1 MILMALVFWLPS
13 IVSAQEEE
21 YYSNSYARLSYVN
34 GAVVVER
41 AEDLGTEQGVVN
53 LALVE
58 GDKLRTRDGRAE
70 VYFGK
75 KNYLRLDSNTD
86 VEFANLPR
94 RDDDRIRLHLL
105 SGSIYLRV
113 SYLEEEK
120 SLEVHTPDASFYVLE
135 SGLFRLDI
143 RGNGQSELTVVE
155 GSVEAAGEGGS
166 ELIASR
172 TRLLASNGRLGSQ
185 MSLSYNRDDFD
196 NWNEG
201 RDSLENQYVS
211 KRYLSSEL
219 EDYEYELASNGDWV
233 YERPYGYVWVPSV
246 YYPDWRPYYYGRWLW
261 YPSCGWNWIS
271 DESWGWCTYHYGR
284 WHWRLG
290 LGWYWIPTYH
300 WGPAW
305 VQWYHGYDHVGWC
318 PLSWYNCPVVVHDNY
333 FYDRYH
339 GSHYP
344 ADSRA
349 WTVVRKSQLQSP
361 RISEAALGRVEASRL
376 GKVTLQSRQPD
387 IKPVAIRSGMKAN
400 VPSQGLS
407 QPQIRPSIKSLGAR
421 PAGVTSSRLTK
432 SSSLG
437 KERLAPAETR
447 AGSVPKYSS
456 RSQATLKTE
465 PKLQGWSRSPG
476 SSSLAP
482 KDTRSNSK
490 VSGIKSYSP
499 SPRSS
504 PSASRPALTKSQSP
518 RVYSSNAGISRF
530 GTSGLKSARS
540 SSREIH
546 ANGQN
551 RGYEPKSGS
560 FSSPSISRG
569 QGYSGGSSFSAPSRS
584 TFSSPKLSSPSRNVG
599 SSSPSFSRSAQSH
612 SSAPSHFSA
621 PSHSSA
627 PKSVAPSHSSSGGVV
642 KKHD

>member
-1 MILMALVFWLPS
+1 MRKAVMILMALVFFSPS
-13 IVSAQEEE
+13 IVSAQEEG
-21 YYSNSYARLSYVN
+21 YYSYSYARLSYVK
-34 GAVVVER
+34 GDVVVER
-41 AEDLGTEQGVVN
+41 AGDLGTEQGVVN

-58 GDKLRTRDGRAE
+58 GDKLGTRNGRAE

-94 RDDDRIRLHLL
+94 QGDDRIRLHLL

-113 SYLEEEK
+113 GYLEEEK

-135 SGLFRLDI
+135 SGLYRFDM
-143 RGNGQSELTVVE
+143 RGSGQSELTVLE

-166 ELIASR
+166 ELISSR
-172 TRLLASNGRLGSQ
+172 TRILASNGRLGSQ
-185 MSLSYNRDDFD
+185 SSLSYNRDDFD
-196 NWNEG
+196 NWNED

-246 YYPDWRPYYYGRWLW
+246 HYPDWRPYYDGRWVW
-261 YPSCGWNWIS
+261 YPSCGWNWVS
-271 DESWGWCTYHYGR
+271 YESWGWCTYHYGR

-305 VQWYHGYDHVGWC
+305 VHWYQGYDYVGWC
-318 PLSWYNCPVVVHDNY
+318 PLSWYNRPVVVINNY

-339 GSHYP
+339 GNHYP

-349 WTVVRKSQLQSP
+349 WTVVHKGQLQSP
-361 RISEAALGRVEASRL
+361 RISSAALGRVEAGRL
-376 GKVTLQSRQPD
+376 GKITLQSRQPD
-387 IKPVAIRSGMKAN
+387 IKPAVNRSGMKASS
-400 VPSQGLS
+400 PSGGLS
-407 QPQIRPSIKSLGAR
+407 QPQIRPSIRSLGAPR
-421 PAGVTSSRLTK
+421 GETSSRLTK

-437 KERLAPAETR
+437 KELLTPTETR

-456 RSQATLKTE
+456 RSQTTLKTE
-465 PKLQGWSRSPG
+465 SKLRGWSTSPG
-476 SSSLAP
+476 SASLAP
-482 KDTRSNSK
+482 KEIRSNSRA
-490 VSGIKSYSP
+490 SGIKSYS
-499 SPRSS
+499 SS
-504 PSASRPALTKSQSP
+504 SKFFPSASKPSLAKKESP

-530 GTSGLKSARS
+530 GTSGLRS
-540 SSREIH
+540 TKTSPRDIP
-546 ANGQN
+546 AYGQN
-551 RGYEPKSGS
+551 RGYEQRSGS

-569 QGYSGGSSFSAPSRS
+569 ERHSGGPSFSAPSRS
-584 TFSSPKLSSPSRNVG
+584 TFSAPKSSSPSRSMG
-599 SSSPSFSRSAQSH
+599 SSAPSFSRSAPSH
-612 SSAPSHFSA
+612 SSV

-627 PKSVAPSHSSSGGVV
+627 PKSVSPSHSSSGGVV